1 MNTQQ
6 MDIKSGVTVPD
17 EELAR
22 QKEYE
27 REVRELL
34 HKRYPDAPP
43 LAFVHSYGCQQNVSD
58 GEKLKGQ
65 LAQMG
70 YGFCDSPEGAK
81 LILYNTCAVRE
92 NAEDR
97 VFGNV
102 GALKKLKKQQPD
114 LLIGLCGCMTQ
125 QQQVA
130 DKIKQSYPY
139 VDLVFGTHAL
149 HRLPELLYQTLTG
162 NRRVFQ
168 VESSDGMIAEG
179 LPVRR
184 DSTLKANLP
193 VMYGCN
199 NFCTYCIVPHV
210 RGRERS
216 RDPEAV
222 LAEAR
227 QLVEHGYKEITL
239 LGQNVNSYGKDL
251 SCGVDFAGLLRRIN
265 DIPGEF
271 VIRFMTSHPRDCTRE
286 LIDAIAQ
293 CEKVCNH
300 IHLPV
305 QSGCNRVLQ
314 AMNRHYVK
322 EDYKKLID
330 YARAKIPD
338 VIFTSDIIV
347 GFPGERYEEF
357 LETLE
362 LIKAVRYHALFT
374 FIYSPRVG
382 TKAASMDDPVPAEE
396 KGAWFREL
404 LAVQQDIGLALF
416 HSMEGQ
422 TQRVLVEGESR
433 SDPGRL
439 TGRNYG
445 NILVE
450 FPGDASLIGSFADVT
465 ITGAKPGILFGELKK
480 RF

>member
-17 EELAR
+17 EELER

-168 VESSDGMIAEG
+168 VENSDGVIAEG

-184 DSTLKANLP
+184 DSALKANLP

-251 SCGVDFAGLLRRIN
+251 SCGADFAGLLRRIN

-347 GFPGERYEEF
+347 GFPGERHEEF

-374 FIYSPRVG
+374 FIYSPRAG
-382 TKAASMDDPVPAEE
+382 TKAALMDDPVPAGE

-404 LAVQQDIGLALF
+404 LAVQQDIGLTLF
-416 HSMEGQ
+416 HAMEGQ

>member
-1 MNTQQ
+1 M
-6 MDIKSGVTVPD
+6 
-17 EELAR
+17 
-22 QKEYE
+22 
-27 REVRELL
+27 
-34 HKRYPDAPP
+34 
-43 LAFVHSYGCQQNVSD
+43 
-58 GEKLKGQ
+58 
-65 LAQMG
+65 
-70 YGFCDSPEGAK
+70 
-81 LILYNTCAVRE
+81 
-92 NAEDR
+92 
-97 VFGNV
+97 
-102 GALKKLKKQQPD
+102 
-114 LLIGLCGCMTQ
+114 
-125 QQQVA
+125 
-130 DKIKQSYPY
+130 
-139 VDLVFGTHAL
+139 
-149 HRLPELLYQTLTG
+149 
-162 NRRVFQ
+162 
-168 VESSDGMIAEG
+168 ESSDGMIAEG

-184 DSTLKANLP
+184 DSMLTANLP

-347 GFPGERYEEF
+347 GFPGERHEEF